1 MRGFKKRTFGYGRR
15 IAASLL
21 ALSVLLTG
29 FTVSAAEE
37 DTSSE
42 TLRIGI
48 DGYAAEDGELKI
60 YVNHNQAE
68 SFMITPDY
76 SDVVFGNNQM
86 VTDRITS
93 FADTGEPVTYLCIV
107 DVSGSMSQDRIDQAK
122 DVIKDLADIKKP
134 DDKIAI
140 TAMGNELTQ
149 SEFMTDS
156 NTIKSAADVLTLTH
170 EDTNLYYAIKE
181 EINDLKTA
189 DDATPKKCLI
199 IFSDGADDQDT
210 GIPGQEAENEVTSSH
225 IPVFTIGLLKNA
237 GSDKDKEMAKILGS
251 FARISSGGMHFAPAL
266 GDGDIETIADVI
278 VSRINSS
285 FVLYE
290 SLEDVKV
297 SGQEVAL
304 KVSVSSQFGQTAT
317 DTITLPESDVKRI
330 QEEIE
335 RITPVEEPVVEEF
348 IPTITYTSN
357 GDGTHTVSS
366 DAEGATDYIEDCTY
380 NDENTCTLCGYVKP
394 KTILGL
400 EPVYFYSLC
409 GLLALLLALLIFM
422 LIKRSRDKEE
432 VVEEEPEETEDFPPV
447 ALAPVIPNESVTRPG
462 EALGVP
468 VGSVTMPVVNNTPVN
483 DASINAQ
490 MVRMGRGEE
499 KVFKMSIGETPYTLG
514 RSAAKSKLAFADD
527 TALSGVHCSLF
538 ARGKRVFI
546 KDEQSTNG
554 TFVNG
559 VPISGQFELSQDDTI
574 LIGSYEYRISWK

>member
-1 MRGFKKRTFGYGRR
+1 MRSHKKRTLGYGRH
-15 IAASLL
+15 IAATML
-21 ALSVLLTG
+21 ALSVLLAG
-29 FTVSAAEE
+29 ISVSAAET
-37 DTSSE
+37 DSSSE

-140 TAMGNELTQ
+140 TAMANELTQ
-149 SEFMTDS
+149 SEFMTDPEA
-156 NTIKSAADVLTLTH
+156 IKSAADVLTLTH

-189 DDATPKKCLI
+189 DDATSKKCLV

-237 GSDKDKEMAKILGS
+237 GSEKDKEMAKILGS

-266 GDGDIETIADVI
+266 GDGDIETIADTI
-278 VSRINSS
+278 VGRINSS

-409 GLLALLLALLIFM
+409 GLLALLIALLIFM
-422 LIKRSRDKEE
+422 LIRKFNNKEE
-432 VVEEEPEETEDFPPV
+432 PVEEEPEEPEDI
-447 ALAPVIPNESVTRPG
+447 APAPAPAIPNESVTRPG

-468 VGSVTMPVVNNTPVN
+468 SGSVTMPIVNNTPVN

-499 KVFKMSIGETPYTLG
+499 KVFKMSIG
-514 RSAAKSKLAFADD
+514 
-527 TALSGVHCSLF
+527 
-538 ARGKRVFI
+538 GKPLYPRQ
-546 KDEQSTNG
+546 E
-554 TFVNG
+554 
-559 VPISGQFELSQDDTI
+559 
-574 LIGSYEYRISWK
+574 RC